1 VQPIYSG
8 RSGPR
13 SLCAAQGVLVALRR
27 CSLDEA
33 FIDIVQT
40 AQRHNVPPLGLA
52 DALVAIAENDVARY
66 SDDDTIAAA
75 DRAWGALLD
84 RPSANANAMS
94 GVQLPGV
101 SAGIQNEERRP

>member
-1 VQPIYSG
+1 MVRPKHFG

-33 FIDIVQT
+33 FIDIIQT
-40 AQRHNVPPLGLA
+40 AQRHNVAPLGLA
-52 DALVAIAENDVARY
+52 DALVAVAENDVTRY
-66 SDDDTIAAA
+66 SDDDTIAVA

-84 RPSANANAMS
+84 RPS
-94 GVQLPGV
+94 GVRTQD
-101 SAGIQNEERRP
+101 EERQP